1 MISSGIFV
9 LPGIAFSRAGPAV
22 IVAYGVAGL
31 IALLGTLSV
40 LELTTGMPKA
50 GGDYFFITR
59 SLGPL
64 VGTVSG
70 LLSWFALSAKSAFA
84 VFGLA
89 SLLSALLGLPLVPAA
104 LTLAAIFIAIN
115 LLGARSAAIV
125 EVVLVAGLLS
135 ILVVFVALGLPEIE
149 ALRYRPFIKGNW
161 NAMASGVGFV
171 FVSFGGLI
179 NATSIAGEVRRPA
192 RSLPVGFLG
201 AIIVV
206 TVLYVLCLVV
216 AIGILPADELG
227 SSTFPLAEAAG
238 ALAGRWGFAV
248 LAIAGALAF
257 ITTVHAGI
265 LSASRYPFALSRDLL
280 LPDFLGRMTRRS
292 VPLASL
298 LLTGTLV
305 AAASIVKIEIL
316 VAAASTIILCSYL
329 LANVAAMVMRYSRLT
344 SYRPTFRV
352 PLTPVVQIISIVLF
366 VFFIV
371 DLGAAG
377 LAVAAGLV
385 VVSFGVYLLYGRKR
399 HTGEYALLHLIE
411 RITNRELTG
420 DNLER
425 ELRTIVHEKNEVVHD
440 PVDEVLKEAAVLDLP
455 DTRSLRE
462 LFPRLADVLSGR
474 LETAPREIER
484 LLWKREQES
493 STAISEFVAV
503 PHLVVKRP
511 GLFTLVCARLP
522 SGVRFSETFSNVKAV
537 FVLAGSSDRRTL
549 HLQTLAALAQIAMDR
564 SFETE
569 WLAARKAEQLREV
582 LLLGERRR
590 LAPG

>member
-70 LLSWFALSAKSAFA
+70 LLRWFALSAKSAFA

-89 SLLSALLGLPLVPAA
+89 SLLAALLRLPLVPVA
-104 LTLAAIFIAIN
+104 LALAAIFVAIN

-125 EVVLVAGLLS
+125 EVILVAGLLS
-135 ILVVFVALGLPEIE
+135 ILVLFVSVGLPEVE
-149 ALRYRPFIKGNW
+149 ALRYRPFIKGSW
-161 NAMASGVGFV
+161 NTMASGVGFV

-192 RSLPVGFLG
+192 RSLPLGFLG

-216 AIGILPADELG
+216 AIGVLPADRLG
-227 SSTFPLAEAAG
+227 ASTFPLAEAAG
-238 ALAGRWGFAV
+238 ALVGRWGFAA
-248 LAIAGALAF
+248 LAIAGTLAF

-265 LSASRYPFALSRDLL
+265 LAASRYPFALSRDLL
-280 LPDFLGRMTRRS
+280 LPDFLGRTTRRS

-298 LLTGTLV
+298 LATGALV
-305 AAASIVKIEIL
+305 AAASIVTLEIL
-316 VAAASTIILCSYL
+316 VTAASTIILSSYL
-329 LANVAAMVMRYSRLT
+329 LANVAALVMHYSKLT

-352 PLTPVVQIISIVLF
+352 RLTPYVQIISIVLF

-377 LAVAAGLV
+377 LVVGAGLV
-385 VVSFGVYLLYGRKR
+385 VVSFGVYLSYGRKR

-420 DNLER
+420 NNLER
-425 ELRTIVHEKNEVVHD
+425 ELRTIIHEKDEVVHD
-440 PVDEVLKEAAVLDLP
+440 PVDEVLKEAVVLDLP
-455 DTRSLRE
+455 DARSLGE
-462 LFPRLADVLSGR
+462 LFPRLADVLSDR
-474 LETAPREIER
+474 LGLPRREIER
-484 LLWKREQES
+484 LLWEREQES

-503 PHLVVKRP
+503 PHLVLKRS
-511 GLFTLVCARLP
+511 GLFTLLCVRAP
-522 SGVRFSETFSNVKAV
+522 DGVRFSETSPSVKAV

-569 WLAARKAEQLREV
+569 WMAARKAEQLREV

-590 LAPG
+590 LAPA